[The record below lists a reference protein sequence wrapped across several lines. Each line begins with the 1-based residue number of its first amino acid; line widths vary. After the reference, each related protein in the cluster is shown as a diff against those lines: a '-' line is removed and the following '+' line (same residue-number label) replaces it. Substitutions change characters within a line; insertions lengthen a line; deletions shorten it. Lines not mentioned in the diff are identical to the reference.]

1 MLIEIIYKIFQIRT
15 NDLFGRYLV
24 ASRDIKPG
32 EIVLKES
39 PLISGP
45 SQITAPVCI
54 GCLQGLGEGLKEECD
69 RCGWPICSKNC
80 QNNIN
85 HKNECD
91 LTVARGSKVSLKQF
105 FSPHPTYQCVTTL
118 RCLMMKE
125 TKVETWDKLIE
136 LESHCEERRGSV
148 LWLNDREGVAKFIQR
163 FFKCSKWSE
172 EEILK
177 MAGIVQINGHEVPL
191 TEPPHV
197 SIYYLASFLEHSCN
211 ANLTKTFTPKGE
223 IILWTIGHI
232 KKGEHL
238 SICYT
243 DVLWGTASRQHH
255 LHQTKLFNC
264 KCTRCDDV
272 TELGSNYSAINCNS
286 KDTNCDGLLLPESLT
301 KWEDSWR

>member
-1 MLIEIIYKIFQIRT
+1 M
-15 NDLFGRYLV
+15 
-24 ASRDIKPG
+24 
-32 EIVLKES
+32 
-39 PLISGP
+39 ISGP
-45 SQITAPVCI
+45 SQITPPVCV
-54 GCLQGLGEGLKEECD
+54 GCLQGLTQGLNGECD
-69 RCGWPICSKNC
+69 RCGWPVCSKPC
-80 QNNIN
+80 QANKN
-85 HKNECD
+85 HKDECD

-125 TKVETWDKLIE
+125 TKVELWDKLIQ

-163 FFKCSKWSE
+163 FFKCNKWSE

-177 MAGIVQINGHEVPL
+177 VAGIVQINGHEIPL

-197 SIYYLASFLEHSCN
+197 SIYYFASFLEHSCN
-211 ANLTKTFTPKGE
+211 ANLTKTFNTKGE
-223 IILWTIGHI
+223 IIIWTVGNI
-232 KKGEHL
+232 KKGDHL

-255 LHQTKLFNC
+255 LLQTKLFNC
-264 KCTRCDDV
+264 KCPRCNDV
-272 TELGSNYSAINCNS
+272 TERGTYYSALKCNS
-286 KDTNCDGLLLPESLT
+286 KSEQCDGLMLPDSLE

>member
-1 MLIEIIYKIFQIRT
+1 MQIRT
-15 NDLFGRYLV
+15 NDLYGRYLV

-118 RCLMMKE
+118 RCLMLKE
-125 TKVETWDKLIE
+125 TKVETWDKLIQ

-211 ANLTKTFTPKGE
+211 ANLTKTFTTKGE

-286 KDTNCDGLLLPESLT
+286 KDKNCDGLLLPESLA